1 MLKDILMEE
10 CRFPN
15 DGKRWSL
22 KLAKELKEKREFEK
36 ELGEYLILNVYFMVW
51 PVPEYQSRAEDV
63 KAFEKAVSSRSTGG
77 SKSAVPRGSSVTDAM
92 DEDEEEFQPRKV

>member
-36 ELGEYLILNVYFMVW
+36 ELGEYLILKVYFMVW
-51 PVPEYQSRAEDV
+51 PVPEY
-63 KAFEKAVSSRSTGG
+63 
-77 SKSAVPRGSSVTDAM
+77 
-92 DEDEEEFQPRKV
+92 